1 MKLFSEYYA
10 GHINHSFFLFGDDD
24 IKFLE
29 QFPTELWNRA
39 IKRRYFYD
47 LPNALLK
54 REEAR
59 ENQTLSNLTDLQGE
73 PTTAKY
79 YELINIEAQRIEE
92 NLRRIYTATNTR
104 SRHRI
109 SQMAYNS
116 AKNQIDSMLDERQ
129 DRGGVWMR
137 IRPVTRNYVFVI
149 KKGRHGAK
157 ETTIKK
163 VKCYIP
169 ELIKRIEGPKGSSTK
184 GYDLSKIQNFDSSIP
199 EENQSG
205 GWRTLGFYSPQND
218 VIVDNLQAWLGY
230 GFQGLLDM
238 PGSIE
243 DQETHRRRSR
253 EEYVANKQ
261 ARDQTL
267 DNTIYKNPLKNY
279 YSNYINRLK
288 KILRKQGE
296 IDDNELEIFYNRFS
310 RMNPDDE
317 SRHAYRRACSGY
329 FPDRLEEIVG
339 TAEAHELDHDQI
351 IEMIQACVGVNMPF
365 ERNLVNALADI
376 DLMTHK
382 TPHYSDETELDTDK
396 KPRKFYVDPETSSQY
411 RVSTRPRTPEEIGL
425 GRAGNVPELKPGKIL
440 FHVETVRRKL
450 QAKLADAQ
458 TRLEELRTNRQRM
471 TSERNLARNQA
482 AMEKVQDE
490 IDQINDLIAVNSP
503 NNIFNLRGVGYHYNM
518 GDVLENPNISP
529 ARRSRQK
536 IFLQFDNEAQIPS
549 ILDKRDRVLGGGIYP
564 QKNTP
569 QARGPASSNVVN
581 AATNLNHYINDDN
594 NLIPIVADF
603 IRKNYDADL
612 NILFKVFANNQGNP
626 TDNRTYTSFVNLIRD
641 QCLRN
646 IGIFD
651 IESPSDQIMRRLIKK
666 VILHTCNRLVEKDLG
681 DAGTIRQ
688 REGEDANAGEVRR
701 RIADMLRKTEH
712 H

>member
-1 MKLFSEYYA
+1 
-10 GHINHSFFLFGDDD
+10 
-24 IKFLE
+24 
-29 QFPTELWNRA
+29 
-39 IKRRYFYD
+39 
-47 LPNALLK
+47 
-54 REEAR
+54 
-59 ENQTLSNLTDLQGE
+59 
-73 PTTAKY
+73 
-79 YELINIEAQRIEE
+79 
-92 NLRRIYTATNTR
+92 
-104 SRHRI
+104 
-109 SQMAYNS
+109 MAYNS
-116 AKNQIDSMLDERQ
+116 AKNQIDSMLDQRQ

-149 KKGRHGAK
+149 KGRHGAK
-157 ETTIKK
+157 ETTIRK

-169 ELIKRIEGPKGSSTK
+169 ELVKRIEGPKGSSTR
-184 GYDLSKIQNFDSSIP
+184 GYDLSRIQNFEPSTS
-199 EENQSG
+199 EEDQNG
-205 GWRTLGFYSPQND
+205 GWRTLGFYCPQKD
-218 VIVDNLQAWLGY
+218 VIVDNLQSWLGY
-230 GFQGLLDM
+230 GSQGLLDA

-253 EEYVANKQ
+253 EEYVSNKQ
-261 ARDQTL
+261 AREEIL
-267 DNTIYKNPLKNY
+267 DDTIYKNPLRNY

-288 KILRKQGE
+288 RILRAE
-296 IDDNELEIFYNRFS
+296 EDIDDNELEILYNRFS

-317 SRHAYRRACSGY
+317 TRHAYRRALRGN

-339 TAEAHELDHDQI
+339 TTEAHELDHDQI

-376 DLMTHK
+376 DLITHK
-382 TPHYSDETELDTDK
+382 TPHYFDETEVDTEG

-458 TRLEELRTNRQRM
+458 TRLEELRANRERM
-471 TSERNLARNQA
+471 TSERNLARNEI
-482 AMEKVQDE
+482 AMERVQSE
-490 IDQINDLIAVNSP
+490 IDQIDDLIAADSP

-529 ARRSRQK
+529 AGRSRQK

-569 QARGPASSNVVN
+569 QAKGPASSNVVN
-581 AATNLNHYINDDN
+581 ATTILNHYINDDN
-594 NLIPIVADF
+594 NLIPIIADF
-603 IRKNYDADL
+603 ISKNYDADL
-612 NILFKVFANNQGNP
+612 NILFKVFANSQGNP
-626 TDNRTYTSFVNLIRD
+626 TDNRTYRSFVDLIKD

-651 IESPSDQIMRRLIKK
+651 IDNPSDIVMQRLIKK
-666 VILHTCNRLVEKDLG
+666 VILHTCNRLVEKELG

-688 REGEDANAGEVRR
+688 RQGEDANAGEVRR
-701 RIADMLRKTEH
+701 RITDMFRKTEH

>member
-29 QFPTELWNRA
+29 QFPTDLWNRA

-59 ENQTLSNLTDLQGE
+59 ENQTLPNLTDLQGE

-92 NLRRIYTATNTR
+92 NLRRIYTATNAR
-104 SRHRI
+104 SRRRI

-149 KKGRHGAK
+149 KGRHGAK

-169 ELIKRIEGPKGSSTK
+169 ELVKRIEGPKGSSTK
-184 GYDLSKIQNFDSSIP
+184 GYDLSKIQNFDSSTS
-199 EENQSG
+199 EEDQNG
-205 GWRTLGFYSPQND
+205 GWRTLGFYCPQKD
-218 VIVDNLQAWLGY
+218 VIVDNLQSWLGY
-230 GFQGLLDM
+230 GSQGLLDM

-253 EEYVANKQ
+253 EEYVSNKQ
-261 ARDQTL
+261 AREEIL
-267 DNTIYKNPLKNY
+267 DDTIYKNPLRNY

-288 KILRKQGE
+288 RILRAE
-296 IDDNELEIFYNRFS
+296 EDIDDDELEILYDRFS

-317 SRHAYRRACSGY
+317 NRHAYRRALRGN

-339 TAEAHELDHDQI
+339 TPEAHELDHDQI
-351 IEMIQACVGVNMPF
+351 IEMIRACVGVNMPF

-376 DLMTHK
+376 DLITHK
-382 TPHYSDETELDTDK
+382 TPHYFDETEVDTEG

-458 TRLEELRTNRQRM
+458 TRLEELRANRERM
-471 TSERNLARNQA
+471 TSERNLARNEA
-482 AMEKVQDE
+482 AMERVQSE
-490 IDQINDLIAVNSP
+490 IDQIDDLIAVDSP

-536 IFLQFDNEAQIPS
+536 VFLQFDNEAQIPS

-569 QARGPASSNVVN
+569 QAKGPASSNVVN
-581 AATNLNHYINDDN
+581 ATTNLNHYINNDN
-594 NLIPIVADF
+594 NFIPIIADF
-603 IRKNYDADL
+603 ISKNYDADL
-612 NILFKVFANNQGNP
+612 NILFKVFADRQGNP
-626 TDNRTYTSFVNLIRD
+626 TDNRTYRSFVDLIKD

-651 IESPSDQIMRRLIKK
+651 IESPSDQIMQRLIKK
-666 VILHTCNRLVEKDLG
+666 VILHTCNRLVEKELG

-688 REGEDANAGEVRR
+688 RQGEDANAGEVRR
-701 RIADMLRKTEH
+701 RITDMLRKTEH